1 MKRKNYKVKVKLIFE
16 TTMDH
21 SQTSMQK
28 AQEDVNRVLT
38 DYLKDKKLNIL
49 NLFNDRPPH
58 IIYKVEKKDIKK
70 GDIYYATLNPAIG
83 SEQKGERPV
92 VVLQNDCGN
101 KYSPTVI
108 VAPLTKII
116 KKEKLPTHI
125 LIHNNDFLRY
135 NSLILL
141 EQVRVIDKIRIFAY
155 LGKLTEPQIQKIDK
169 ALINVFEIDIRRIE
183 REGKDVKKF

>member
-1 MKRKNYKVKVKLIFE
+1 MIDHHALYIKLKRKMIK
-16 TTMDH
+16 
-21 SQTSMQK
+21 S
-28 AQEDVNRVLT
+28 
-38 DYLKDKKLNIL
+38 
-49 NLFNDRPPH
+49 
-58 IIYKVEKKDIKK
+58 DIKK
-70 GDIYYATLNPAIG
+70 GDIYYASLNPAIG

-125 LIHNNDFLRY
+125 LIHSNDFLSY

-141 EQVRVIDKIRIFAY
+141 EQIRVIDKSRIISYMGSLLDYQLDKVNRALVDVFDFDIISY
-155 LGKLTEPQIQKIDK
+155 LKTYGIGENYVQK
-169 ALINVFEIDIRRIE
+169 
-183 REGKDVKKF
+183 KKRLYSNYYNK

>member
-1 MKRKNYKVKVKLIFE
+1 MIDHHALYIKLKRKMIK
-16 TTMDH
+16 
-21 SQTSMQK
+21 S
-28 AQEDVNRVLT
+28 
-38 DYLKDKKLNIL
+38 
-49 NLFNDRPPH
+49 
-58 IIYKVEKKDIKK
+58 DIKK

-125 LIHNNDFLRY
+125 LIHRNDFLRY

-141 EQVRVIDKIRIFAY
+141 EQIRVIDKSRIISYMGSLLDYQLDKVNRALVDVFDFDIISY
-155 LGKLTEPQIQKIDK
+155 LKTYGIGENYVQK
-169 ALINVFEIDIRRIE
+169 
-183 REGKDVKKF
+183 KKRLYSNYYSE

>member
-1 MKRKNYKVKVKLIFE
+1 MIDHHALYIKL
-16 TTMDH
+16 
-21 SQTSMQK
+21 
-28 AQEDVNRVLT
+28 
-38 DYLKDKKLNIL
+38 KKKMI
-49 NLFNDRPPH
+49 
-58 IIYKVEKKDIKK
+58 KSDIKK

-141 EQVRVIDKIRIFAY
+141 EQIRVIDKSRIISYMGSLLDYQLDKVNRALVDVFDFDIISY
-155 LGKLTEPQIQKIDK
+155 LKTYGIGENYVQK
-169 ALINVFEIDIRRIE
+169 
-183 REGKDVKKF
+183 KKRLYSNYYSE

>member
-1 MKRKNYKVKVKLIFE
+1 MIDHHALYIKLKRKMIK
-16 TTMDH
+16 
-21 SQTSMQK
+21 S
-28 AQEDVNRVLT
+28 
-38 DYLKDKKLNIL
+38 
-49 NLFNDRPPH
+49 
-58 IIYKVEKKDIKK
+58 DIKK
-70 GDIYYATLNPAIG
+70 GDIYYASLNPAIG

-141 EQVRVIDKIRIFAY
+141 EQIRVIDKSRIISYMGSLLDYQLDKVNRALVDVFDFDIISY
-155 LGKLTEPQIQKIDK
+155 LKTYGIGENYVQK
-169 ALINVFEIDIRRIE
+169 
-183 REGKDVKKF
+183 KKRLYSNYYSK

>member
-1 MKRKNYKVKVKLIFE
+1 MIK
-16 TTMDH
+16 
-21 SQTSMQK
+21 S
-28 AQEDVNRVLT
+28 
-38 DYLKDKKLNIL
+38 
-49 NLFNDRPPH
+49 
-58 IIYKVEKKDIKK
+58 DIKK
-70 GDIYYATLNPAIG
+70 GDIYYASLNPTIG

-125 LIHNNDFLRY
+125 LIHSNDFLRY

-141 EQVRVIDKIRIFAY
+141 YQISDEKSLALLKYIYKKSTRVYYICRLK
-155 LGKLTEPQIQKIDK
+155 QKNNSSAIYIIHI
-169 ALINVFEIDIRRIE
+169 L
-183 REGKDVKKF
+183 

>member
-1 MKRKNYKVKVKLIFE
+1 MIDHHALYIKLKRKMIK
-16 TTMDH
+16 
-21 SQTSMQK
+21 S
-28 AQEDVNRVLT
+28 
-38 DYLKDKKLNIL
+38 
-49 NLFNDRPPH
+49 
-58 IIYKVEKKDIKK
+58 DIKK

-125 LIHNNDFLRY
+125 LIYSNDFLRY

-141 EQVRVIDKIRIFAY
+141 EQIRVIDKSRIISYMGSLLDYQLDKVNRALVDVFDFDIISY
-155 LGKLTEPQIQKIDK
+155 LKTYGIGENYVQK
-169 ALINVFEIDIRRIE
+169 
-183 REGKDVKKF
+183 KKRLYSNYYSK